1 MKVINSQSLLS
12 EEISWHWSVMEFL
25 EQAPVS
31 AIPFLLPE
39 NPSITAVNEL
49 HPFFHQEEV
58 CHKEDL
64 WNIQMSKAMIMK
76 R

>member
-1 MKVINSQSLLS
+1 
-12 EEISWHWSVMEFL
+12 MEFL

-31 AIPFLLPE
+31 AALLLLPE
-39 NPSITAVNEL
+39 NSVMTAVKEWN
-49 HPFFHQEEV
+49 PFFHQEEV

-64 WNIQMSKAMIMK
+64 WNIQMSKGMIMK

>member
-1 MKVINSQSLLS
+1 
-12 EEISWHWSVMEFL
+12 MEFL
-25 EQAPVS
+25 EQAPAS
-31 AIPFLLPE
+31 AILFLLPE

-49 HPFFHQEEV
+49 HPFVHQEEV

-64 WNIQMSKAMIMK
+64 WNIQMSKGMIMK